1 MKRAFNKPQL
11 LVARGTTLLFGVALL
26 VGLVIV
32 GPGCVHVAVAA
43 SFEKSDLL
51 GRIATDYNATRP
63 SVDTRCVR
71 IDVFRK
77 ASGEAERA
85 LAVGWHSSD
94 GPYPHVWSPAATTWV
109 TLLERQRAEAGL
121 PNIVPPGLPS
131 IARSPLVIAMPE
143 PMAKALRWPAQDV
156 TWAEIFSLAQDPRG
170 WGRYGHSDWGP
181 FRLAKTSPIVSTSG
195 LHALLATYE
204 AAFQASGTRD
214 LNDERVR
221 ASVRGVERSV
231 VHYGDTVS
239 TFLRNLADA
248 DDQAEVSSYVSAIA
262 MEEKQIWDY
271 NNGNPEFRLTRTR
284 QLPIIRLVALYP
296 VEGTYLADHPFVVL
310 NNETW
315 VGDRERRAAASF
327 LDYLRS
333 NAVQLRFQLDGFRGY
348 AGEPGPIITGNS
360 EFNANQPTRLFPTTL
375 PSVLQQA
382 QSSWTD
388 LRKRARVVMIIDSSS
403 SMGAGATGS
412 ASKLELA
419 KQAALGAL
427 PSFAADDEVA
437 LWSFAGALRELV
449 PLGPFRD
456 QESTI
461 RQEIEQLEAQ
471 GSRKALYATIAKAVE
486 RLSKGFDEARI
497 NAVLVLAD
505 GKNDDPD
512 SIDLNTLLRLLRAQ
526 PKNRVVRVFTL
537 GYGSGADRNTLETL
551 ERIAV
556 ASHGGAYEAT
566 DPRVIDRVFQLIV
579 SNF

>member
-1 MKRAFNKPQL
+1 VKRAFNRPQL
-11 LVARGTTLLFGVALL
+11 LAARGTTLLFGVALL
-26 VGLVIV
+26 VGLFIV

-85 LAVGWHSSD
+85 LAQGWHDSD
-94 GPYPHVWSPAATTWV
+94 GPYPDVWSPAATTWV
-109 TLLERQRAEAGL
+109 TLLERHRDEAGL
-121 PNIVPPGLPS
+121 PNIVPAGLPS

-143 PMAKALRWPAQDV
+143 PMARALEWPAQNV

-170 WGRYGHSDWGP
+170 WGRYGHSEWGQ
-181 FRLAKTSPIVSTSG
+181 FRLAKTSPNVSTSG

-204 AAFQASGTRD
+204 AAFQSSGTRD

-221 ASVRGVERSV
+221 GSVRGVDSSV

-239 TFLRNLADA
+239 TFLKNLADA
-248 DDQAEVSSYVSAIA
+248 DDRGEVYDYVSAIA

-271 NNGNPEFRLTRTR
+271 NNGNPEFRLTNTR

-296 VEGTYLADHPFVVL
+296 VEGTYVADHPFVVL
-310 NNETW
+310 NETW
-315 VGDRERRAAASF
+315 VDDRERRAAASF
-327 LDYLRS
+327 VDYLRS
-333 NAVQLRFQLDGFRGY
+333 NAIQLRFQQEGFRGY
-348 AGEPGPIITGNS
+348 AGDPGPVISGNS
-360 EFNANQPTRLFPTTL
+360 AFNANVSIRSLQSAL
-375 PSVLQQA
+375 PSALQQM

-403 SMGAGATGS
+403 SMGARAAGS
-412 ASKLELA
+412 ASKLQLA

-427 PSFAADDEVA
+427 PSFANDDEVA
-437 LWSFAGALRELV
+437 LWSFAAAPRELV
-449 PLGPFRD
+449 PLGPFRE
-456 QESTI
+456 QQSTI

-471 GSRKALYATIAKAVE
+471 GSRKALYATITKAVE
-486 RLSKGFDEARI
+486 RLSKGFDRARI
-497 NAVLVLAD
+497 NAVLVLTD
-505 GKNDDPD
+505 GKNDDPEN
-512 SIDLNTLLRLLRAQ
+512 SDLGALISLLRAQ
-526 PKNRVVRVFTL
+526 PKSDVVRVFTL
-537 GYGSGADRNTLETL
+537 GYGSGADTSTL

>member
-1 MKRAFNKPQL
+1 MKRALNRPQL
-11 LVARGTTLLFGVALL
+11 LAARGTTLLFGVALL
-26 VGLVIV
+26 VGLFIV

-43 SFEKSDLL
+43 SFEKSELL

-63 SVDTRCVR
+63 NVDTRCVR

-85 LAVGWHSSD
+85 LAQGWHSSD

-109 TLLERQRAEAGL
+109 TLLERHRAEK
-121 PNIVPPGLPS
+121 GLPS
-131 IARSPLVIAMPE
+131 ILPPGRPTILNSPLVIAMPK
-143 PMAKALRWPAQDV
+143 PMAEALGWPAQNV

-170 WGRYGHSDWGP
+170 WGRYGHADWGP
-181 FRLAKTSPIVSTSG
+181 FRLAKTNPFVSTSG
-195 LHALLATYE
+195 LHTLLATYE

-214 LNDERVR
+214 PNDQRVR
-221 ASVRGVERSV
+221 DFVRGVESSV

-239 TFLRNLADA
+239 TFLKNLADA
-248 DDQAEVSSYVSAIA
+248 DDRDEVFSYVSAIA

-271 NNGNPEFRLTRTR
+271 NNGNPEFRVTRTR
-284 QLPIIRLVALYP
+284 LEPKIKLVAINP
-296 VEGTYLADHPFVVL
+296 VEGTFLADHPFVDL
-310 NNETW
+310 NEAW
-315 VGDRERRAAASF
+315 VGDRERRAARSF

-333 NAVQLRFQLDGFRGY
+333 PPVQLRFQQEGFRGY
-348 AGEPGPIITGNS
+348 DGQPGPVITGNP
-360 EFNANQPTRLFPTTL
+360 EFNANRPSPQFPTTL
-375 PSVLQQA
+375 PSALEQV

-403 SMGAGATGS
+403 SMGARATGS
-412 ASKLELA
+412 ATKLELA
-419 KQAALGAL
+419 QQAALGAL
-427 PSFAADDEVA
+427 PSFAGDDEVA
-437 LWSFAGALRELV
+437 LWSFAAAPPQELV

-461 RQEIEQLEAQ
+461 RQEIERLEPQ
-471 GSRKALYATIAKAVE
+471 GSRKALYATITKAVE
-486 RLSKGFDEARI
+486 RLSKGFDPVRI
-497 NAVLVLAD
+497 NAVLVLTD
-505 GKNDDPD
+505 GRNDDPEG
-512 SIDLNTLLRLLRAQ
+512 SDLGALIRLLRTQ
-526 PKNRVVRVFTL
+526 PKNEVVRVFTL
-537 GYGSGADRNTLETL
+537 GYGSGADLSTL

>member
-1 MKRAFNKPQL
+1 VKRAFNKPQL

-85 LAVGWHSSD
+85 LAQGWHESD

-170 WGRYGHSDWGP
+170 WGRYGHADWGQ
-181 FRLAKTSPIVSTSG
+181 FRLAKTNPFVSTSG
-195 LHALLATYE
+195 LHTLLATYE
-204 AAFQASGTRD
+204 AAFQTSGTRD

-221 ASVRGVERSV
+221 ASVRGVETSV

-239 TFLRNLADA
+239 TFLKNLADA
-248 DDQAEVSSYVSAIA
+248 DDRDEVFDYVSAIA

-271 NNGNPEFRLTRTR
+271 NNGNPEFRLTGAG
-284 QLPIIRLVALYP
+284 QVPKLRLVALYP

-310 NNETW
+310 NETW
-315 VGDRERRAAASF
+315 VGDRQRRAAASF
-327 LDYLRS
+327 VEYLRS
-333 NAVQLRFQLDGFRGY
+333 NAVQLRFQQDGFRGY
-348 AGEPGPIITGNS
+348 AGEPGPVISGHS
-360 EFNANQPTRLFPTTL
+360 EFNANLPTRTFPSAV
-375 PSVLQQA
+375 PSAVQQM
-382 QSSWTD
+382 QSSWTE
-388 LRKRARVVMIIDSSS
+388 LRKRARVVMIIDTSS
-403 SMGAGATGS
+403 SMGARAAGS
-412 ASKLELA
+412 ASKLQLA

-427 PSFAADDEVA
+427 PSFANDDEIA
-437 LWSFAGALRELV
+437 LWSFAASPPRELV
-449 PLGPFRD
+449 PL
-456 QESTI
+456 
-461 RQEIEQLEAQ
+461 
-471 GSRKALYATIAKAVE
+471 
-486 RLSKGFDEARI
+486 
-497 NAVLVLAD
+497 
-505 GKNDDPD
+505 
-512 SIDLNTLLRLLRAQ
+512 
-526 PKNRVVRVFTL
+526 
-537 GYGSGADRNTLETL
+537 
-551 ERIAV
+551 
-556 ASHGGAYEAT
+556 
-566 DPRVIDRVFQLIV
+566 
-579 SNF
+579 

>member
-1 MKRAFNKPQL
+1 MGWALNRPRL
-11 LVARGTTLLFGVALL
+11 LAARCFTLVFGVALL
-26 VGLVIV
+26 VGLFIV

-63 SVDTRCVR
+63 SVDARCVR

-77 ASGEAERA
+77 ASGETERA
-85 LAVGWHSSD
+85 LALGWHESD
-94 GPYPHVWSPAATTWV
+94 GPYPHAWSPAATTWV
-109 TLLERQRAEAGL
+109 TLLARQRDEAGL
-121 PNIVPPGLPS
+121 PNIVPAAAPS
-131 IARSPLVIAMPE
+131 IALSPLVIAMPE
-143 PMAKALRWPAQDV
+143 PMAKALGWPAQDV

-170 WGRYGHSDWGP
+170 WGRYGHSEWGP

-214 LNDERVR
+214 LTNERVR
-221 ASVRGVERSV
+221 ASVRGVESSV

-239 TFLRNLADA
+239 TFLKNLADA
-248 DDQAEVSSYVSAIA
+248 DDRGDVYSYVSAIA

-310 NNETW
+310 NETW
-315 VGDRERRAAASF
+315 VDDRERRAAASF
-327 LDYLRS
+327 LDHLRS
-333 NAVQLRFQLDGFRGY
+333 SPVQLRFQQEAFRCY
-348 AGEPGPIITGNS
+348 AGEPGPVITGNS
-360 EFNANQPTRLFPTTL
+360 EFNANVSTRALSSAV
-375 PSVLQQA
+375 PSALQQI

-388 LRKRARVVMIIDSSS
+388 LRKRAQVVMIIDSSS
-403 SMGAGATGS
+403 SMGARADGS
-412 ASKLELA
+412 ASKLQLA

-427 PSFAADDEVA
+427 PSFADDDEVA
-437 LWSFAGALRELV
+437 LWSFAAAPRELV
-449 PLGPFRD
+449 PLGPFRE
-456 QESTI
+456 QQSTI
-461 RQEIEQLEAQ
+461 RREIEQLEAQ
-471 GSRKALYATIAKAVE
+471 GSRKALYTTITKAVE
-486 RLSKGFDEARI
+486 RLSKGFDPVRI
-497 NAVLVLAD
+497 NAVLVLTD
-505 GKNDDPD
+505 GRNDDPEN
-512 SIDLNTLLRLLRAQ
+512 SDLRALLRLLRAQ
-526 PKNRVVRVFTL
+526 PKSEVVRVFTL
-537 GYGSGADRNTLETL
+537 GYGSGADLTTLE
-551 ERIAV
+551 EIAV

>member
-1 MKRAFNKPQL
+1 MGWALNRRRVLA
-11 LVARGTTLLFGVALL
+11 ARGATLLFGVALL
-26 VGLVIV
+26 AGLFIV

-85 LAVGWHSSD
+85 LAQGWHESD
-94 GPYPHVWSPAATTWV
+94 GPYPHAWSPAATTWV
-109 TLLERQRAEAGL
+109 TLLERHRAEAGL
-121 PNIVPPGLPS
+121 PNIVPAGLPS

-143 PMAKALRWPAQDV
+143 PMAKALGWPAQNV
-156 TWAEIFSLAQDPRG
+156 AWAEIFSLAQDPRG
-170 WGRYGHSDWGP
+170 WGRYGHSEWG

-195 LHALLATYE
+195 LHTLLATYE

-221 ASVRGVERSV
+221 ASVRGVESSV

-239 TFLRNLADA
+239 TFLKNLADA
-248 DDQAEVSSYVSAIA
+248 DDRDEVFDYVSAIV

-284 QLPIIRLVALYP
+284 QVPKIRLVALYP

-310 NNETW
+310 NESW
-315 VGDRERRAAASF
+315 IGDRERRAAASF
-327 LDYLRS
+327 VDYLRS
-333 NAVQLRFQLDGFRGY
+333 NAVQLRFQQDGFRGY
-348 AGEPGPIITGNS
+348 GGEPGPIITGNS
-360 EFNANQPTRLFPTTL
+360 EFNANLPARIFPSAL
-375 PSVLQQA
+375 PAALQQI
-382 QSSWTD
+382 QSSWPE

-403 SMGAGATGS
+403 SMSARATGS
-412 ASKLELA
+412 ASKLQLA

-427 PSFAADDEVA
+427 PSFADDDDVA
-437 LWSFAGALRELV
+437 LWSFAAAPPRELV
-449 PLGPFRD
+449 PLGPFRE
-456 QESTI
+456 QQSTI
-461 RQEIEQLEAQ
+461 RREIEQLEAQ
-471 GSRKALYATIAKAVE
+471 GSRKALYATITKAVE
-486 RLSKGFDEARI
+486 RLSKGFDPARI
-497 NAVLVLAD
+497 NAVLVLTD
-505 GKNDDPD
+505 GRNDDPER
-512 SIDLNTLLRLLRAQ
+512 SDLSALIRLLRAQ
-526 PKNRVVRVFTL
+526 PKSEVVRVFTL
-537 GYGSGADRNTLETL
+537 GYGSGADLTTL

-556 ASHGGAYEAT
+556 ASHGGGYEAT